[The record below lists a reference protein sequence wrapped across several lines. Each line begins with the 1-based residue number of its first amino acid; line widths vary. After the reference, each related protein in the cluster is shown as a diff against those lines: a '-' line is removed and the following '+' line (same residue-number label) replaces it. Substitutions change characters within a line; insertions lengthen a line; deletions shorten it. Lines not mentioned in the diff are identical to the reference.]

1 MFLSVLLFFYNKG
14 YQSANSYLAGFL
26 FLSSLFVFIQFVFIF
41 SHDLHLI
48 IWFVAGFP
56 SLFYLIGPF
65 AYIYVRSILR
75 DNAKLS
81 KLDYLHFLIFFIV
94 FLGAI
99 PYIFSDLE
107 HKLTLARAFEAS
119 DMNSTQHRP
128 NAILPPMFNRTLRP
142 IHLLVYSIV
151 IWITIYKYKIK
162 IFKNNNHSQ
171 DFLIIKK
178 WLLVFSSLVPL
189 MAIFHFFIFYTSVV
203 SESKSIFIEEGYPLL
218 VIFSVLFVL
227 MIVSLLFFPHI
238 LYGMPVNIFLP
249 SENLQPQNL
258 PETLFVENKAENLEI
273 NLAELPSKNQPIEK
287 FVQLFSEEYIKD
299 INIKINSWIYSK
311 TFLDPECNIS
321 TLAVQIKIPQ
331 HHLSYYFNTILN
343 VKFTDW
349 RNQLKIEYAVS
360 LLDQENHKNYTLEAL
375 SIQCGFISQSTF
387 IRAFKNAKG
396 MTPSEYMKGA

>member
-1 MFLSVLLFFYNKG
+1 
-14 YQSANSYLAGFL
+14 
-26 FLSSLFVFIQFVFIF
+26 
-41 SHDLHLI
+41 
-48 IWFVAGFP
+48 
-56 SLFYLIGPF
+56 
-65 AYIYVRSILR
+65 
-75 DNAKLS
+75 
-81 KLDYLHFLIFFIV
+81 V

-238 LYGMPVNIFLP
+238 LYGMPVKIFLP

-258 PETLFVENKAENLEI
+258 PETLFVENKVENLEI
-273 NLAELPSKNQPIEK
+273 NLAELPSKNQPNEK

-299 INIKINSWIYSK
+299 INIKINSWIDSK
-311 TFLDPECNIS
+311 TFLDPESNIS

-360 LLDQENHKNYTLEAL
+360 LLDQENHKNYTLEAF

-396 MTPSEYMKGA
+396 MTPSEYMKGGGEARV